1 MTEPKPRIKI
11 EKYGIKQSE
20 DGYQLDFKS
29 LLASVGGFQGLIE
42 STLPGFLYVL
52 TFAIWRSLTI
62 SISTVV
68 AAVLLL
74 TIRHFVKKRPFSQL
88 VGSLIGIALAIY
100 LTLRPGGQAGD
111 FYLKDF
117 WTNGIYGSVLL
128 LSVVIRLPIIG
139 VMVGLFTNQGL
150 TWRKNRRKVR
160 FFDLVTL
167 LWVGLFATRLAVEL
181 PLYFVGDIVTLG
193 FVKLVLGL
201 PFYLTMIWVSWLLL
215 RKVITPAQDGILDK

>member
-1 MTEPKPRIKI
+1 VSEDKPRLKV
-11 EKYGIKQSE
+11 EKYGLKQTT
-20 DGYQLDFKS
+20 DGYQVDFQS
-29 LLASVGGFQGLIE
+29 LLSSVGGVQGLIE
-42 STLPGFLYVL
+42 TTLPGFIYVL
-52 TFAIWRSLTI
+52 TFAIWRNLTI
-62 SISTVV
+62 SISAVV
-68 AAVLLL
+68 AAVSLL
-74 TIRHFVKKRPFSQL
+74 TIRHFIKKRPFSQL
-88 VGSLIGIALAIY
+88 IGSLVGIGFAIW

-128 LSVVIRLPIIG
+128 LSVLVRFPLIG
-139 VMVGLFTNQGL
+139 VLVGFMTNQGL

-167 LWVGLFATRLAVEL
+167 LWVGLFATRLAVEV
-181 PLYFVGDIVTLG
+181 PLYLLGDVVTLG

-215 RKVITPAQDGILDK
+215 RKVVSPEQDGILDK